1 MLRKYEHMN
10 SAFGKIIAYIY
21 GKQLFQPMKKQMTL
35 STDRKSA
42 SEGEYI
48 EIRWAC
54 DACPDSLYLAYDS
67 GNERYSMAVA
77 DSGTT
82 RILIRKSDGKAVFT
96 LNALIGNKKVSQS
109 VEVKIKKAKAVRPAK
124 VSGIS
129 RMKMWKEKLQAGWYV
144 FRAQV
149 KYWWLSRKKWQKALW
164 IALLALW
171 LGMLISSLTNKPKV
185 SAPSG
190 EMQTASITLL
200 TERQSYF
207 A

>member
-1 MLRKYEHMN
+1 
-10 SAFGKIIAYIY
+10 
-21 GKQLFQPMKKQMTL
+21 MKNKLTL

-42 SEGEYI
+42 AEGEYI
-48 EIRWAC
+48 EIKWAC

-67 GNERYSMAVA
+67 GSERYSMAVA

-96 LNALIGNKKVSQS
+96 LNALIGNRKESKS
-109 VEVKIKKAKAVRPAK
+109 VEVKVKKAKAARPAK

-129 RMKMWKEKLQAGWYV
+129 KLKLWKEKLQAGWYV
-144 FRAQV
+144 FRAQL

-171 LGMLISSLTNKPKV
+171 LGMLISSIGNRPQKHT
-185 SAPSG
+185 APV
-190 EMQTASITLL
+190 EVQTAYIFS
-200 TERQSYF
+200 
-207 A
+207 

>member
-1 MLRKYEHMN
+1 M
-10 SAFGKIIAYIY
+10 
-21 GKQLFQPMKKQMTL
+21 
-35 STDRKSA
+35 
-42 SEGEYI
+42 
-48 EIRWAC
+48 
-54 DACPDSLYLAYDS
+54 
-67 GNERYSMAVA
+67 
-77 DSGTT
+77 
-82 RILIRKSDGKAVFT
+82 KSDGKAVFT

-144 FRAQV
+144 FRAQL

-171 LGMLISSLTNKPKV
+171 LGMLISSLTSKPKV
-185 SAPSG
+185 SVP
-190 EMQTASITLL
+190 EVQTQTASTTAF
-200 TERQSYF
+200 TECPNLF

>member
-1 MLRKYEHMN
+1 
-10 SAFGKIIAYIY
+10 
-21 GKQLFQPMKKQMTL
+21 MKNKLTL

-42 SEGEYI
+42 AEGDYI
-48 EIRWAC
+48 EVSWAC

-67 GNERYSMAVA
+67 GSERYSMAVA

-96 LNALIGNKKVSQS
+96 LNAMIDNKKVSQN
-109 VEVKIKKAKAVRPAK
+109 VEVKIKKAKAVRSEK

-129 RMKMWKEKLQAGWYV
+129 RVKMWKEKLQAGWYV
-144 FRAQV
+144 FRAQL

-171 LGMLISSLTNKPKV
+171 LGMLISSLASKPKPPV
-185 SAPSG
+185 PDSHT
-190 EMQTASITLL
+190 QTASMVIN
-200 TERQSYF
+200 

>member
-1 MLRKYEHMN
+1 
-10 SAFGKIIAYIY
+10 
-21 GKQLFQPMKKQMTL
+21 MKNKLSL

-42 SEGEYI
+42 AEGEYI
-48 EIRWAC
+48 EIKWAC

-67 GNERYSMAVA
+67 GSERYSMAVA

-144 FRAQV
+144 YRAQV

-164 IALLALW
+164 IAMLALW
-171 LGMLISSLTNKPKV
+171 LGMLISSLTHKPQHSV
-185 SAPSG
+185 SSG
-190 EMQTASITLL
+190 QTQTASITVL
-200 TERQSYF
+200 TERQNLF

>member
-1 MLRKYEHMN
+1 MPLLL
-10 SAFGKIIAYIY
+10 FGKTLAHIY
-21 GKQLFQPMKKQMTL
+21 FKQLDQPMKNKLSL

-42 SEGEYI
+42 AEGDYI
-48 EIRWAC
+48 EVSWAC

-67 GNERYSMAVA
+67 GSERYSMAVA

-82 RILIRKSDGKAVFT
+82 RILIRKSDGKAIFT

-109 VEVKIKKAKAVRPAK
+109 VEVKIKKAKTVRPAK

-144 FRAQV
+144 FRAQL

-171 LGMLISSLTNKPKV
+171 LGMLISSLTSKPKV
-185 SAPSG
+185 SVP
-190 EMQTASITLL
+190 EVQTQTASITAF
-200 TERQSYF
+200 TERPNLF

>member
-1 MLRKYEHMN
+1 MSFLL
-10 SAFGKIIAYIY
+10 FGKRIARIY
-21 GKQLFQPMKKQMTL
+21 GKQLFQPMKKKMTL

-48 EIRWAC
+48 EIRWTC

-109 VEVKIKKAKAVRPAK
+109 VEVKIKKTKAVRPAK

-144 FRAQV
+144 FRAQL

-164 IALLALW
+164 IALFALW
-171 LGMLISSLTNKPKV
+171 LGMLISSLTSKPKV
-185 SAPSG
+185 SVP
-190 EMQTASITLL
+190 EVQTQTASITAF
-200 TERQSYF
+200 TERPNLF

>member
-1 MLRKYEHMN
+1 M
-10 SAFGKIIAYIY
+10 FGKRIAHIY
-21 GKQLFQPMKKQMTL
+21 HEQLFQPMKKKMTL

-42 SEGEYI
+42 AEGDYI
-48 EIRWAC
+48 EVSWAC

-67 GNERYSMAVA
+67 GSERYSMAVA

-144 FRAQV
+144 FRAQL

-171 LGMLISSLTNKPKV
+171 LGMLISSLTSKPKV
-185 SAPSG
+185 SVP
-190 EMQTASITLL
+190 EVQTQTASITAF
-200 TERQSYF
+200 TERPNLF

>member
-1 MLRKYEHMN
+1 
-10 SAFGKIIAYIY
+10 
-21 GKQLFQPMKKQMTL
+21 MKDKL
-35 STDRKSA
+35 ILITDRKSA
-42 SEGEYI
+42 AEGEYV
-48 EIRWAC
+48 EIKWAC

-67 GNERYSMAVA
+67 GSEKYGMAVA

-82 RILIRKSDGKAVFT
+82 RILVRKSNGKATFT
-96 LNALIGNKKVSQS
+96 LNAMIGNKKVSQS
-109 VEVKIKKAKAVRPAK
+109 VEVKIKKGKGAKPTK
-124 VSGIS
+124 GSGIS
-129 RMKMWKEKLQAGWYV
+129 KLKLWKEKLQAGWYV
-144 FRAQV
+144 YRAQV

>member
-1 MLRKYEHMN
+1 
-10 SAFGKIIAYIY
+10 
-21 GKQLFQPMKKQMTL
+21 MKNKLSL

-42 SEGEYI
+42 AEGEFI
-48 EIRWAC
+48 DIKWNC
-54 DACPDSLYLAYDS
+54 DACPDSLMLSIDS
-67 GNERYSMAVA
+67 GYKCDTIAVA
-77 DSGTT
+77 DSGST
-82 RILIRKSDGKAVFT
+82 RIALSCSKGKTTITLKAV
-96 LNALIGNKKVSQS
+96 ISGKKVSES
-109 VEVKIKKAKAVRPAK
+109 VNVRVKNANTAKSPK
-124 VSGIS
+124 GSGIS
-129 RMKMWKEKLQAGWYV
+129 QLKLWKEKLQAGWYV
-144 FRAQV
+144 YRAQV

>member
-10 SAFGKIIAYIY
+10 SAFGKTLAHIY
-21 GKQLFQPMKKQMTL
+21 FKQLDQPMKNKLSL

-42 SEGEYI
+42 AEGEFI
-48 EIRWAC
+48 DIKWNC
-54 DACPDSLYLAYDS
+54 DACPDSLMLSIDS
-67 GNERYSMAVA
+67 GYKCDTIAVA
-77 DSGTT
+77 DSGST
-82 RILIRKSDGKAVFT
+82 RIALSRSKGKTTITLKAV
-96 LNALIGNKKVSQS
+96 ISGKKVSES
-109 VEVKIKKAKAVRPAK
+109 VDVRVKNAKTSKSPK
-124 VSGIS
+124 GSGIS
-129 RMKMWKEKLQAGWYV
+129 KLKLWKEKLQAGWYV
-144 FRAQV
+144 YRAQV

-185 SAPSG
+185 SDPSG

>member
-1 MLRKYEHMN
+1 MLRKYEHKN
-10 SAFGKIIAYIY
+10 SAFGKTLAHIY
-21 GKQLFQPMKKQMTL
+21 FKQLDQPMKNKLSL

-42 SEGEYI
+42 AEGEFI
-48 EIRWAC
+48 DIKWNC
-54 DACPDSLYLAYDS
+54 DACPDSLMLSIDS
-67 GNERYSMAVA
+67 GYKCDTITVA
-77 DSGTT
+77 DSGST
-82 RILIRKSDGKAVFT
+82 RIALSRSKGKTTITLKAV
-96 LNALIGNKKVSQS
+96 ISGKKVSES
-109 VEVKIKKAKAVRPAK
+109 VNVRVKNAKTAK
-124 VSGIS
+124 SPKGSGIS
-129 RMKMWKEKLQAGWYV
+129 KLKLWKEKLQAGCYV
-144 FRAQV
+144 YRAQV

>member
-1 MLRKYEHMN
+1 
-10 SAFGKIIAYIY
+10 
-21 GKQLFQPMKKQMTL
+21 MKNKLTL

-42 SEGEYI
+42 AEGDYI
-48 EIRWAC
+48 EVSWAC

-67 GNERYSMAVA
+67 SNERYSMAVA

-96 LNALIGNKKVSQS
+96 LNALIGNRKESQS
-109 VEVKIKKAKAVRPAK
+109 VEVKIKKAKSARPAK

-144 FRAQV
+144 YRANL

-171 LGMLISSLTNKPKV
+171 LGMLISSFGNRPQK
-185 SAPSG
+185 
-190 EMQTASITLL
+190 QTAPAEVQTAYLM
-200 TERQSYF
+200 R
-207 A
+207 